1 MRKRER
7 KKLREWWK
15 QRVTPQAV
23 YNFYLE
29 QSTERAKH
37 LLGCCEGSRDFMD
50 FLCRKMTNF
59 AIDQAYQNTMQWYY
73 GTSKD
78 KLELVYPERGKVSA
92 RRIKVLFVM
101 ELNFTTN

>member
-7 KKLREWWK
+7 KRLREWWK

-23 YNFYLE
+23 YNFYLKQSEE
-29 QSTERAKH
+29 QAQH
-37 LLGCCEGSRDFMD
+37 LLDCCEVSDNVLELFI
-50 FLCRKMTNF
+50 RKLTNF
-59 AIDQAYQNTMQWYY
+59 ATGQAYQNTMQWYY

-78 KLELVYPERGKVSA
+78 KLEFVYPERGKVSA

-101 ELNFTTN
+101 EFNFTTK